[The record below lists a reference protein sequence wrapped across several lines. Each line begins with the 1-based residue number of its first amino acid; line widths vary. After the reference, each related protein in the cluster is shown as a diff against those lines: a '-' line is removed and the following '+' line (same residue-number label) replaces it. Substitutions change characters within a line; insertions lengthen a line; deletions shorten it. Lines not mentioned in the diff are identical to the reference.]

1 MPVLDSL
8 GIVIL
13 QRDEAEGLN
22 IQSAVIRPTSN
33 FIANSP
39 RLLGMRPDVHW
50 HSRKGSREKEVK
62 YEVRMLYYVQ
72 SAKRTPRGGSIKLP
86 FSELQYSSIQTL
98 QELPANLR
106 LFGVMYYLAMD
117 SRAQ

>member
-1 MPVLDSL
+1 MLDSS
-8 GIVIL
+8 GIAIF
-13 QRDEAEGLN
+13 QREAAEGLN
-22 IQSAVIRPTSN
+22 IQAAAIRPISN

-39 RLLGMRPDVHW
+39 RFLDMRPDVHW

-72 SAKRTPRGGSIKLP
+72 RAKRTPRGGSIKLP
-86 FSELQYSSIQTL
+86 FSELQYSCIQIL

-117 SRAQ
+117 SRVQ